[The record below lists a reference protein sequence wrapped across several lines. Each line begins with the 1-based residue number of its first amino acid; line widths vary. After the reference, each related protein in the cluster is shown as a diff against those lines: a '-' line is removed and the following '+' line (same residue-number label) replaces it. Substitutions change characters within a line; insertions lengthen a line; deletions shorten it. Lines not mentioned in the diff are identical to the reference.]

1 MLISHLPRRFQPR
14 VCGTFGSDW
23 GTPVPARWSDVP
35 SAACTCPT
43 LGTGMP
49 DPFPYR
55 AACWAGSGLM
65 HPCRARRTTIPR
77 RRDSSRTLTG
87 CRGRRYTASDLSRQ
101 GSPRSSG
108 LPGLYRRRPTPA
120 PLGTEGT
127 RRFLPGYPRVHL
139 AEPSGTS
146 GATLGY
152 RGTNRAVPPLAPNH
166 APQGTRG
173 YLRRNRKVPSS
184 CDRGRSHPTLAYFE
198 ACFLR
203 LIVAFALRAPAP

>member
-1 MLISHLPRRFQPR
+1 MLISHITRRVQPR
-14 VCGTFGSDW
+14 VCGAFGSDR

-55 AACWAGSGLM
+55 AACWAGSRLM

-87 CRGRRYTASDLSRQ
+87 CRGRRYAASDVSRQ

-120 PLGTEGT
+120 PSGTSECT
-127 RRFLPGYPRVHL
+127 RRYLPGYPRVHL
-139 AEPSGTS
+139 AQPSGTA

-152 RGTNRAVPPLAPNH
+152 TWRNPRVPRHEPRGATPGTESCTARNERVPP
-166 APQGTRG
+166 
-173 YLRRNRKVPSS
+173 
-184 CDRGRSHPTLAYFE
+184 
-198 ACFLR
+198 
-203 LIVAFALRAPAP
+203 